1 MKQIISDEVLG
12 AYIDNELGPDDQAD
26 LLDRIASDAEIRS
39 RACELWQLKQM
50 MRSAYQPIR
59 KKAVSSQPPSIS
71 HSASARPSTR
81 TLLSLKSRLP
91 ISLAASLLMVV
102 GVLSG
107 WFAHERTELEGEG
120 SRLSIHQMNEIQAN
134 GSRVVLHLVSD
145 EPEHMEAA
153 LRMAEQLASARDK
166 SGRPIQVEFIAN
178 GTGVHLLRVGGSTL
192 TERVMAQS
200 RAHPNLQ
207 FLACRQTV
215 DRLRERGVGV
225 ELLSIVRE
233 APSAESLL
241 AARLSQGWRY
251 VQA

>member
-1 MKQIISDEVLG
+1 MKQTISDEVLG
-12 AYIDNELGPDDQAD
+12 AYIDNELGPDEKAD

-59 KKAVSSQPPSIS
+59 KKAVSSQP
-71 HSASARPSTR
+71 ARANTSTLTS
-81 TLLSLKSRLP
+81 TLFSLKSRLP
-91 ISLAASLLMVV
+91 MSLAASLLMLV

-107 WFAHERTELEGEG
+107 WFAHERTELESEG

-134 GSRVVLHLVSD
+134 GSRVLLHLVSD

-225 ELLSIVRE
+225 ELLSTVRE